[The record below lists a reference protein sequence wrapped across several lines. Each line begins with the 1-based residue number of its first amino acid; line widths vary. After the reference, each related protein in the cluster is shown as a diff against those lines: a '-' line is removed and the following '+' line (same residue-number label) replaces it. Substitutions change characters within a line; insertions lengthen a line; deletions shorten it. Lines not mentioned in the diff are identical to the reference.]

1 MGDEEKPFMDVKPGV
16 HEASNSRPPSACY
29 DAVSVTL
36 EDEAIPLGTSDG
48 GRPVVSEGDATN
60 FPKPTD
66 LTKDNL
72 DKHVK
77 IEEIGGSTETRY
89 ILDFGFF
96 VKEDG
101 KINTGLLERIRD
113 HWDPKIQSHLLVYMF
128 TQTICTAANVFR
140 MYYGQYLAMLIFTF
154 FAVSLAYLVRW
165 PTESVLFGQM
175 DMNGA
180 WISLMICLVLIFIL
194 EGVEWTTTGIGYC
207 FQWTNLFQ
215 VILIAEGIYY
225 IWIVPWDSYLCVTN
239 TNKVI
244 GILQSTTL
252 ALNLTHDM
260 VWQEQPCSFLNTSND
275 SNFSSRVGIAG
286 LMQESLQTEMVENFI
301 SERTLDATGN
311 FGDVVSNITNASY
324 YLMHISQDK
333 FLIDNDTIRLDYR
346 FNLTFPN
353 GTQADYRNH
362 QFLIDIEKTLSS
374 TKEEIGKSL
383 EILKEILEMVE
394 LDTVHSNHYDEYKKC
409 LQRISHLLF
418 NYQLIFKKLTNANNA
433 FDDVII
439 QDDKYFFLHFSVWL
453 IFWMALVSFSLVG
466 RNKTTG
472 IYTIMLRK
480 LFIKTIAMLLF
491 FMTLISAFANA
502 LRLLIDHR
510 ESQFR
515 PALGAVNK
523 VLAMMTGELEYSD
536 TFQPGPGESDTSA
549 IVKQMTFAFFTLVMV
564 ILSCNFLIAITMDD
578 LNKIRRNAVS
588 NQCKNILFG
597 VLSKN
602 SDGETEG
609 VSDIQKLVNKYF
621 PEVDEPQCL
630 ACFHL
635 CLEKNSEN
643 KFINFVL
650 RMLHNIQMESNKMSL
665 WVCNKKTGEKGR
677 RFKGGFLSIDTVSE
691 VMGDKKGYETIQ
703 FSPRSQEP

>member
-1 MGDEEKPFMDVKPGV
+1 M
-16 HEASNSRPPSACY
+16 
-29 DAVSVTL
+29 
-36 EDEAIPLGTSDG
+36 
-48 GRPVVSEGDATN
+48 
-60 FPKPTD
+60 
-66 LTKDNL
+66 
-72 DKHVK
+72 
-77 IEEIGGSTETRY
+77 
-89 ILDFGFF
+89 
-96 VKEDG
+96 
-101 KINTGLLERIRD
+101 TG
-113 HWDPKIQSHLLVYMF
+113 
-128 TQTICTAANVFR
+128 
-140 MYYGQYLAMLIFTF
+140 
-154 FAVSLAYLVRW
+154 
-165 PTESVLFGQM
+165 
-175 DMNGA
+175 NG
-180 WISLMICLVLIFIL
+180 
-194 EGVEWTTTGIGYC
+194 Y
-207 FQWTNLFQ
+207 FQWTNFFQ
-215 VILIAEGIYY
+215 VLLIFQCIAYLLI
-225 IWIVPWDSYLCVTN
+225 IPWESYLSVTN
-239 TNKVI
+239 TKKVME
-244 GILQSTTL
+244 ILESTNL
-252 ALNLTHDM
+252 AMNVTHDM
-260 VWQEQPCSFLNTSND
+260 VWQEQPCSFLKTLNY
-275 SNFSSRVGIAG
+275 SNFSSTVGKAKF
-286 LMQESLQTEMVENFI
+286 MQESMQTEIVANFI
-301 SERTLDATGN
+301 SDLTLDAIGN
-311 FGDVVSNITNASY
+311 FEDVESNITDVSY
-324 YLMHISQDK
+324 YLMYISHDK
-333 FLIDNDTIRLDYR
+333 FLIDNDTIRLEYT

-353 GTQADYRNH
+353 GTHADYHNH
-362 QFLIDIEKTLSS
+362 QFLIDIEKTLRT
-374 TKEEIGKSL
+374 TKKEIGKSL
-383 EILKEILEMVE
+383 AILEEILELVD
-394 LDTVHSNHYDEYKKC
+394 LDTVHSTHYDEYKIC
-409 LQRISHLLF
+409 MRRITKILF
-418 NYQLIFKKLTNANNA
+418 NYQVMFKKLTNAVKA
-433 FDDVII
+433 FDDVEVIYTFFN
-439 QDDKYFFLHFSVWL
+439 KYFFLHFSVWV

-466 RNKTTG
+466 RSKTTG